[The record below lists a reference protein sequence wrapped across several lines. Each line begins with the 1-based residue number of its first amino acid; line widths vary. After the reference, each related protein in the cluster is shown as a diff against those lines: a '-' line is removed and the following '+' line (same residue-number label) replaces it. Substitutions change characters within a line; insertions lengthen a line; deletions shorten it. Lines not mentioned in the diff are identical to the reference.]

1 MTLVWQAAIW
11 CVLGTAG
18 RETVLLDFYADW
30 CGPCRAMTPLIEQ
43 LARRGYPVRKINI
56 DQHPDLA
63 ARFGVRAVPCFV
75 MLVNGREVGREVG
88 QTSLARLEQL
98 CLLGR
103 AANPPAS
110 DGSRNPSVGGLFA
123 GGPVR
128 QNPSGA
134 SAPGIASGADLTG
147 PAPSGPAR
155 TSMTKDGL
163 PIPVVHLGT
172 AKQCGQQGAAGNLL
186 AGFGQGNPSAGNL
199 SAARAIGGGNGS
211 FTSGH
216 ASSSASTPS
225 AGAGLP
231 NGSLGSVGGI
241 CSGIGAQQGLSP
253 EATSGMTFAGTPAD
267 AGPTGPRLPG
277 TPSPPTAP
285 AGRLPTATV
294 TEQDLVASTVRLRVY
309 HGGSL
314 SHGSGTIIDARQGEA
329 LILTCGHLFRES
341 RGTGQIEVDLFGP
354 SPAQKVPGRLIAW
367 NEERDLGLLSIR
379 TSRPV
384 RAARVAP
391 IGYPL
396 KKGLLVFTV
405 GCDHGQMPTVRKTW
419 IVSINRYLGP
429 PNLQVADQPV
439 SGRSGGGLFTQEGY
453 LIGVCNAAD
462 PADREGL
469 FSSLPAIHAQLDE
482 ARLQFVYQQ
491 APDVPGPM
499 PGPNPTALAQ
509 NGLPSSPSDVPGAA
523 GGDCNLL
530 TTGGS
535 AGLDL
540 ASLPGAPGRSA
551 SPGAPLG
558 NGVPSGRSGPTASG
572 VFGPA
577 EASEAHGPPEGGSS
591 SLGAPENLVSVPTG
605 RAVPSQTMS
614 PGLCE
619 NRGSAPS
626 GGGPLME
633 MAALLRGGTGRPKA
647 PQAAPGGPNQAVLP
661 VLTDRH
667 AATQPMLVGSPAN
680 PGGRAAQNIGSLESG
695 PPGGLRAEESALL
708 AELARHRR
716 QGAEVIFIVR
726 PTDDP
731 HARSEIFV
739 LQDASPELL
748 ARLGVTGKTP
758 AVRETSLVVENQPN
772 APASLAGSNA
782 GSGSLPLPPP
792 TPGHP

>member
-499 PGPNPTALAQ
+499 HGPNPAALAQ
-509 NGLPSSPSDVPGAA
+509 HSLPSSPSGVPGPP
-523 GGDCNLL
+523 GGDCNLPAP
-530 TTGGS
+530 GGS
-535 AGLDL
+535 AGVDL
-540 ASLPGAPGRSA
+540 AALPRASGRSA
-551 SPGAPLG
+551 SPNAALG
-558 NGVPSGRSGPTASG
+558 NGVPSGRP
-572 VFGPA
+572 GPA
-577 EASEAHGPPEGGSS
+577 NSDTVGARETPETIGSAAEVSTSPGSS
-591 SLGAPENLVSVPTG
+591 
-605 RAVPSQTMS
+605 
-614 PGLCE
+614 E
-619 NRGSAPS
+619 NRLSAPS

-633 MAALLRGGTGRPKA
+633 LVALLRGGTGRPT
-647 PQAAPGGPNQAVLP
+647 AAAEGLAGPNQPLP
-661 VLTDRH
+661 SALTDRH
-667 AATQPMLVGSPAN
+667 TPSQPMPVGFPAKPGESPD
-680 PGGRAAQNIGSLESG
+680 RNIASLESG
-695 PPGGLRAEESALL
+695 SAGGLRPEESALL
-708 AELARHRR
+708 TELARRRR

-739 LQDASPELL
+739 LHDASPELL
-748 ARLGVTGKTP
+748 ARLGATGKTP
-758 AVRETSLVVENQPN
+758 AIRETSLVVGTEPN
-772 APASLAGSNA
+772 TPASLAGSNP
-782 GSGSLPLPPP
+782 GSGGSGTPPSALAQP
-792 TPGHP
+792 Q